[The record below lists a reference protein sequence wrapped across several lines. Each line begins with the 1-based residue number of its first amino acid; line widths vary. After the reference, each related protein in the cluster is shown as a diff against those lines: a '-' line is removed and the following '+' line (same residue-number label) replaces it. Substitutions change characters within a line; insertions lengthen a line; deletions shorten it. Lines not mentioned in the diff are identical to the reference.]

1 MNVKYIL
8 EYICDARTHER
19 QIYTNN
25 CFYFIFISICAV
37 FLNPSK
43 AIHHLLASL
52 EAHHILY
59 VSGIRVKCYM
69 FASYM
74 LVFDASLLLLTAA
87 QNAECWSS
95 RMCRIHLMTL
105 VGRCTTVL

>member
-1 MNVKYIL
+1 MHGPTNVKYIL

-19 QIYTNN
+19 QIYIGIYTNN

-52 EAHHILY
+52 EAHHILH

-69 FASYM
+69 FASYV
-74 LVFDASLLLLTAA
+74 LVFDASLHLLAAA
-87 QNAECWSS
+87 QNAGQAECAES
-95 RMCRIHLMTL
+95 IL
-105 VGRCTTVL
+105 